1 MQNHLDIIKHCIL
14 LPLYIYIPSNDK
26 HTDDKK
32 YQRYHWNKIM

>member
-14 LPLYIYIPSNDK
+14 LPLYIPSNDK